1 MIIDAPQEVDW
12 FRHRRSFRRD
22 ERGHRRYALLK
33 AATKGEA
40 MELTRRFLNEVGQGT
55 CEIDQLY
62 EMPT

>member
-1 MIIDAPQEVDW
+1 MSIDAPQEVDW

-33 AATKGEA
+33 AATKVEA
-40 MELTRRFLNEVGQGT
+40 VELAQRFLYEVGQGT
-55 CEIDQLY
+55 CEIYQLY